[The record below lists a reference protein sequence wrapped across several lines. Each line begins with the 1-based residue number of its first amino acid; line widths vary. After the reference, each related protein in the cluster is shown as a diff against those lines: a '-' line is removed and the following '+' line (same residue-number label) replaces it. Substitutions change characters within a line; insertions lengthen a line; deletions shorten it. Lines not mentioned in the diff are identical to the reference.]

1 MIDPTAISKLPH
13 WQQRAYEHFVQGD
26 YVEAS
31 VLYEQAIAE
40 SPKVPSYYW
49 HLGLTQFLQNQQADA
64 ETTWFLPMLEQD
76 EATIEQ
82 MRSDLAEVLL
92 IEIDRQVNLKH
103 FQTAL
108 SLCSY
113 VQELTPKQVDNFLK
127 VIRLRVKLGVFD
139 KQDAIFSELIELLN
153 SEYPIEFDAE
163 LMLSVIKTLLNK
175 DLLSDTP
182 YTLAKVCLPYAEQM
196 QALVSILREV
206 QKKIQMQRSFT
217 LANAYSELCF
227 GFEKLTPSSLEFLS
241 RAYIF
246 SKTSLQLAID
256 LTKLAY
262 HLSQETHT
270 SVISH
275 RAMLLAMIDT
285 GSGWAEAID
294 SLQEH
299 KQLLLKL
306 TSQPCQEFERN
317 SVLGFFYSAFAVT
330 HLEDNPSLNRPIY
343 NRVTHL
349 CQTNLERYHKEYAE
363 RYRQCSI
370 KPQKNINERKNIRIG
385 YLSANLKRHPI
396 GFLARWLLQYHD
408 RNQFEIY
415 TYHINY
421 STSIVDPLQNWY
433 ISQGSHG
440 RMLRL
445 DTIEIAE
452 QIHQDDIDILIDLES
467 TTMLSSCEVLALK
480 PAPIQATWL
489 GFDAS
494 GLPAIDYF
502 IADPYVLP
510 ETAQDY
516 YSEKIW
522 RLPQTYLAIDGFEV
536 VAPTLRR
543 SRLDLPSDAVIF
555 FSAQR
560 ANKRHPETIKLQM
573 EIIKSVPNSYFL
585 IKGSSNNETIQ
596 ESFYEIAS
604 REGVSLDRLRFLPL
618 DPSEELHRAN
628 LSIADVVLD
637 THPYNGATTT
647 LEALWM
653 GIPLVTKVG
662 EQFSARNSYTFMVN
676 ANITEGIAWTDDEYI
691 EWGIRLG
698 TDEELRKQVHWKLLT
713 SRQTAPLWNTR
724 QFARE
729 MENAYQQMWN
739 IYTQQS

>member
-13 WQQRAYEHFVQGD
+13 WQQQAHEYFVQGD
-26 YVEAS
+26 YAEAS

-40 SPKVPSYYW
+40 SPEVCSHYW
-49 HLGLTQFLQNQQADA
+49 HLGLIQLLQDQQADA
-64 ETTWFLPMLEQD
+64 ETTWLLPMLERD
-76 EATIEQ
+76 EPTTEQ
-82 MRSDLAEVLL
+82 MRLELAEILL
-92 IEIDRQVNLKH
+92 TEIDRQVDLKH

-108 SLCSY
+108 SLCLY
-113 VQELTPKQVDNFLK
+113 IQELTPEQVNNLLK
-127 VIRLRVKLGVFD
+127 VIQLKIKLGIFD
-139 KQDAIFSELIELLN
+139 HKDAAFSALTELLN
-153 SEYPIEFDAE
+153 SKYPIDFNAE
-163 LMLSVIKTLLNK
+163 LMLSVIQA
-175 DLLSDTP
+175 LLSKDVLSSAP
-182 YTLAKVCLPYAEQM
+182 YKLAKVCLPYAEQM
-196 QALVSILREV
+196 QSVVSVLREV
-206 QKKIQMQRSFT
+206 QKKIQMQRNST
-217 LANAYSELCF
+217 LEIAYSELCF
-227 GFEKLTPSSLEFLS
+227 SFEKLTPSSLVFLS
-241 RAYIF
+241 GVYVF
-246 SKTSLQLAID
+246 SKTRLPLAVD
-256 LTKLAY
+256 LAKLAY
-262 HLSQETHT
+262 RLSHKIDI

-275 RAMLLAMIDT
+275 RAMLTAMINM
-285 GSGWAEAID
+285 GHYWEEAVG

-306 TSQPCQEFERN
+306 TSQPCQEFERS

-330 HLEDNPSLNRPIY
+330 HLEDNPKLNRPIY

-349 CQTNLERYHKEYAE
+349 CQTNFERYHKAYVEQ
-363 RYRQCSI
+363 YRQCRI
-370 KPQKNINERKNIRIG
+370 KPLKNINERKNLRIG

-396 GFLARWLLQYHD
+396 GFLARWLLQHHD
-408 RNQFEIY
+408 RSRFEIY

-421 STSIVDPLQNWY
+421 SASINDPLQNWFV
-433 ISQGSHG
+433 SQGSHG
-440 RMLRL
+440 RTLRL
-445 DTIEIAE
+445 STTEIAE
-452 QIHQDDIDILIDLES
+452 QIYQDDIDILIDLES
-467 TTMLSSCEVLALK
+467 TTMTSSCEVLALK

-510 ETAQDY
+510 DTAQDY
-516 YSEKIW
+516 YSERIW

-536 VAPTLRR
+536 AVPTLRR
-543 SRLDLPSDAVIF
+543 SYLDLPSDAVIF

-573 EIIKSVPNSYFL
+573 QIIKSVPNSYFL
-585 IKGSSNNETIQ
+585 IKGSSSEENIQ

-604 REGVSLDRLRFLPL
+604 REGVSPDRLKFLPVY
-618 DPSEELHRAN
+618 PSEELHRAN
-628 LSIADVVLD
+628 LSIADVILD
-637 THPYNGATTT
+637 TYPYNGATTT

-676 ANITEGIAWTDDEYI
+676 ANITEGIAWTDEEYV

-713 SRQTAPLWNTR
+713 SQQTAPLWNTR

-729 MENAYQQMWN
+729 MENAYQQMWDSY
-739 IYTQQS
+739 IDS